1 VLLILHVLLYK
12 YELLYKF
19 ANMHCNKLEN
29 GYKIVF
35 STATAGEPTLPTAG
49 AQSTKHAPVLASL
62 LPAQQQV
69 RRWNMVV
76 AGESGPVRRQ

>member
-1 VLLILHVLLYK
+1 LTLYVLLILHVLLYK

-49 AQSTKHAPVLASL
+49 AQSTRQCWHPYC
-62 LPAQQQV
+62 
-69 RRWNMVV
+69 RRSNKC
-76 AGESGPVRRQ
+76 AGGIW